1 MYSAT
6 HYTGNPKILLPSDWR
21 ILLTGM
27 TSIHGWPIYQTLQQH
42 LPRPHLHAVCPP
54 KTTLSSTEGVSA
66 LTITDETSLEHIRDN
81 FKPTHIVHCAGVCD
95 LNVCEARPAWAHDL
109 NVNGAKIVRRVFGD
123 RPILYVSTDLVFS
136 GNDPPEG
143 GYREDHPPCPVSV
156 AGETFRLAEEEIG
169 KCRRHCILRVSLP
182 LGDSMVGHKGAV
194 DWMETRFKKGLPVTL
209 FHDEYRS
216 CVHCAAIGDMVP
228 LLLLKDATGLFHFG
242 GDKRWS
248 LYEIGQYVLSK
259 GDYRQD
265 LLKGML
271 RHDEIDGPP
280 RIGDVSLNSNRL
292 KRFLQ
297 SDGCAPHTKW

>member
-169 KCRRHCILRVSLP
+169 NCRRHCILRVSLP
-182 LGDSMVGHKGAV
+182 LGDSMAGHKGAIE
-194 DWMETRFKKGLPVTL
+194 WMETRFNMGLPVPR
-209 FHDEYRS
+209 FPDEYPRS
-216 CVHCAAIGDMVP
+216 LTCAGSGDMVP

>member
-109 NVNGAKIVRRVFGD
+109 NGNGAKIVRRVFGD

-216 CVHCAAIGDMVP
+216 CVNCAAIGDMVP